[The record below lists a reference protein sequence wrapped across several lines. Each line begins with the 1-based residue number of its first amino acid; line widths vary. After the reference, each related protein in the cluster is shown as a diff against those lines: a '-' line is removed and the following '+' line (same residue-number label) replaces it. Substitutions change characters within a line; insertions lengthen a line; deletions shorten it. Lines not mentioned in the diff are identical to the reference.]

1 MMEMIIWEWEIS
13 PFGREKH
20 IIREK
25 YKQNE
30 IVFAL
35 REDII
40 IVLNYQNFPNKRLF
54 LSWTK
59 WSFPAPF
66 KDNSQSSS

>member
-40 IVLNYQNFPNKRLF
+40 IVLNYQL
-54 LSWTK
+54 
-59 WSFPAPF
+59 PF
-66 KDNSQSSS
+66 SKLNDYFFIMDKMELPCPLQG